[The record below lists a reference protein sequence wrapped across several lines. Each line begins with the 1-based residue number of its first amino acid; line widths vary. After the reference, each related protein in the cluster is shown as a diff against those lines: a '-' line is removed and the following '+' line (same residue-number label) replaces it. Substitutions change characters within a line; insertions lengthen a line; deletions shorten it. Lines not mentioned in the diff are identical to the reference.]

1 MSARSRWPARAGRAC
16 PSEDALF
23 RWSAG
28 DLSRRQAD
36 AIARHVTTCT
46 ACAAQ
51 LRAWDAT
58 LAACRTH
65 DDAVAAPVA
74 DDATTVRRF
83 EMRLRREPRTTR
95 SAAGL
100 ASAWMPAPRVRWLHA
115 AAALILAAACILW
128 LRPAQATLS
137 AETLIARA
145 VDSDQ
150 RSPRASASAV
160 TIAQRP
166 AAGVAQA
173 ARGARTTPAEYASRA
188 TAARGRAFVSDRG
201 PDARELERRLA
212 AYWFDWQAP
221 LSAKPFQHWRAS
233 ASTQGRS
240 DSLEWVDDS
249 LVRVSTSASAGRVRR
264 AEIMLR
270 APDYRPVAQVWR
282 FADGFEVELRIL
294 DRPAPPA
301 SATPA
306 LTMASG
312 VSSESPAAVAA
323 PRSPEETE
331 LDLRMALERAGIALD
346 RRVSIRRVAD
356 AASGAP
362 AAVSTTVSTVAN
374 VSAITNTAATAT
386 PILDASTAAIVIDG
400 RAPARSARRIAD
412 AARGFAGVDVRVRA
426 SGTPEAPASAAAVG
440 SPSPG
445 LHDWLDR
452 TFGASDQ
459 RDTFMPRASELHAR
473 FQDAVAALA
482 DLAAHYP
489 SSADARLSPAAR
501 RQLRRLTDAYY
512 ARVTSS
518 YERLETHLAPLTG
531 TVSRRILPDDA
542 PAEWRVLPAALDP
555 ALRQLSAEIDTIATG
570 PFDRADA
577 VEAAAH
583 DRLRAALAAVAPR

>member
-1 MSARSRWPARAGRAC
+1 MSARSRWPVRAGRAC

-36 AIARHVTTCT
+36 VIARHVTTCT

-51 LRAWDAT
+51 LRAWEAT

-65 DDAVAAPVA
+65 DAAAAPMA

-83 EMRLRREPRTTR
+83 ELRLRREPRARR
-95 SAAGL
+95 SAARL

-166 AAGVAQA
+166 AAGVAHA
-173 ARGARTTPAEYASRA
+173 ARAPRTTHAAYASGA
-188 TAARGRAFVSDRG
+188 TTARGRAFVSDRG

-212 AYWFDWQAP
+212 VYWFDWQAP

-233 ASTQGRS
+233 ASAQGRS
-240 DSLEWVDDS
+240 DSLEWVDDT

-301 SATPA
+301 AATPA
-306 LTMASG
+306 MTTAA
-312 VSSESPAAVAA
+312 VSKALPAAIAA

-331 LDLRMALERAGIALD
+331 LDLRTALERAGIVLD
-346 RRVSIRRVAD
+346 RRVSIRRVPD
-356 AASGAP
+356 AAAE
-362 AAVSTTVSTVAN
+362 AA
-374 VSAITNTAATAT
+374 AATAGAATAVETVATDAVDART
-386 PILDASTAAIVIDG
+386 PAIKAIVIDG
-400 RAPARSARRIAD
+400 RAPARAARRIAD
-412 AARGFAGVDVRVRA
+412 AARGLAGVDVRLRA
-426 SGTPEAPASAAAVG
+426 AGAPEAAASAVA

-445 LHDWLDR
+445 LQDWLDR

-501 RQLRRLTDAYY
+501 RQLRRLTEAYY

-531 TVSRRILPDDA
+531 TVSRRLLPDDA
-542 PAEWRVLPAALDP
+542 PAEWRVIPAALDP
-555 ALRQLSAEIDTIATG
+555 ALRELSAEIDTIATG

-577 VEAAAH
+577 VDAAAR

>member
-1 MSARSRWPARAGRAC
+1 MSARSRWPVRAGRAC

-36 AIARHVTTCT
+36 AIAQHVTTCA

-51 LRAWDAT
+51 LRTWEAT

-65 DDAVAAPVA
+65 DDAAAAPVA

-83 EMRLRREPRTTR
+83 ERRLRREPRTTR

-100 ASAWMPAPRVRWLHA
+100 ASAWMPAPRVPWLHA

-166 AAGVAQA
+166 AAGGAHA
-173 ARGARTTPAEYASRA
+173 ARTTPAAYGSRA

-233 ASTQGRS
+233 ASAQGRS

-301 SATPA
+301 AATPA
-306 LTMASG
+306 LTMAVA
-312 VSSESPAAVAA
+312 VSSESPAVVAA
-323 PRSPEETE
+323 PRSLDETE

-362 AAVSTTVSTVAN
+362 AAVSATVSTGAN
-374 VSAITNTAATAT
+374 ASAITNTAATAT

-412 AARGFAGVDVRVRA
+412 AARGLAGVDVRVRA
-426 SGTPEAPASAAAVG
+426 SGTPEAPASAAAVA
-440 SPSPG
+440 SPSAG
-445 LHDWLDR
+445 LQDWLDR

-459 RDTFMPRASELHAR
+459 RDTFMSRAGELHTR

-512 ARVTSS
+512 ARVTNS

-531 TVSRRILPDDA
+531 TVSRRLLPDDA

-555 ALRQLSAEIDTIATG
+555 ALRQLSAEIDTIAAG